1 MAELLAAVDPSDED
15 DAEATI
21 SVFLQG
27 IEDDVAG
34 VQRVAPLRD
43 PVVTGTFTVLADGRT
58 FLEGPAATRGRSPPQ
73 LRRGHGA
80 VPRAARSV
88 DSGAEERRGAQPGG
102 WTGACLL

>member
-1 MAELLAAVDPSDED
+1 MAELPAAVDPSDED

-21 SVFLQG
+21 SAFLQG

-73 LRRGHGA
+73 LRRASEHKAFALGPQREAQADSRELRHRL
-80 VPRAARSV
+80 RA
-88 DSGAEERRGAQPGG
+88 RRD
-102 WTGACLL
+102 T